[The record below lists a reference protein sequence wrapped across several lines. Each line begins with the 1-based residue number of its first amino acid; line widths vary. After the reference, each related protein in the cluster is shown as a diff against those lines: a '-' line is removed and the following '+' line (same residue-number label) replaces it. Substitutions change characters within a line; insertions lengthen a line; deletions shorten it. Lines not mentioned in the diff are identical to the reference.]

1 MLSDRLKELVA
12 LSGKKQLEIAK
23 DLNFTQQ
30 RFNFYV
36 SGRREPDNVTLTQI
50 AQYFGVTTDY
60 LLSVDNSTNK
70 NTHLSE
76 TDRCVLE
83 LFKEYPVMYK
93 LVEAIRG
100 MDAER
105 QQDLIDFAQLHA
117 YKYGQKEQK

>member
-36 SGRREPDNVTLTQI
+36 SGRREPDNVTLTEI

-70 NTHLSE
+70 NTRLSE
-76 TDRCVLE
+76 ADRRVQQLFEEKPIMRDLVDAISRLDESQQQALLE
-83 LFKEYPVMYK
+83 Y
-93 LVEAIRG
+93 
-100 MDAER
+100 AEF
-105 QQDLIDFAQLHA
+105 QAQ
-117 YKYGQKEQK
+117 KYGQKD

>member
-50 AQYFGVTTDY
+50 AQYFGVTIDY
-60 LLSVDNSTNK
+60 LLGVDNSTNK

-76 TDRCVLE
+76 TERRVLDIMQSNPAVGSVLLDVLSSIE
-83 LFKEYPVMYK
+83 NYTSEQAQALITVLK
-93 LVEAIRG
+93 A
-100 MDAER
+100 
-105 QQDLIDFAQLHA
+105 QQ
-117 YKYGQKEQK
+117 KP